1 MNKNANFNQ
10 LLNNSIATYDK
21 LLQPNVKCITSPFQG
36 HRINVCVLSNKME
49 IVYVPA
55 LVNECT
61 ICCTYKD
68 WLNDTSEGSS
78 SLM

>member
-1 MNKNANFNQ
+1 MDKNANFNQ
-10 LLNNSIATYDK
+10 LLNNSFATYDK
-21 LLQPNVKCITSPFQG
+21 LLPLNVECITSPFQER
-36 HRINVCVLSNKME
+36 RIRVLSNKME
-49 IVYVPA
+49 LVYVPA